1 VEAARLAEAEA
12 EAGAGAEV
20 EAALPGGRRGSLS
33 SPAQWKRKPRAAA
46 VPRPT
51 AEPSAPSAPT
61 PTRAGLRSASKPKL
75 DAEETPPPP
84 PPPPPPPAAEVGAE
98 VAMPAPSGCEVEAP
112 KAEASGAKKKK
123 GKKGNKK
130 GKRGR

>member
-1 VEAARLAEAEA
+1 MTYADKPAEAEAEA
-12 EAGAGAEV
+12 EAGAEV
-20 EAALPGGRRGSLS
+20 EGALPGGRRGSLS

-46 VPRPT
+46 APRPT
-51 AEPSAPSAPT
+51 AEPSAPAAPT

-75 DAEETPPPP
+75 AAEETPPP
-84 PPPPPPPAAEVGAE
+84 PPPPPPPAAEVGSE
-98 VAMPAPSGCEVEAP
+98 VAMPAPSGGEVEAP

-123 GKKGNKK
+123 GKKGKK